1 MRDGQQDWRRAP
13 NLPTFMNTVESTT
26 RLRPSRLPE
35 GFAFTGTLFALGQL
49 AAQTPAAPAEKK
61 DEEKK
66 TENMGELVVQA
77 DLEKSLYKPERL
89 QTPKQTQPL
98 RDIAQTV
105 TVIPADVM
113 KEQAASNLRDVL
125 RNVPGISMQAGEGG
139 GGPAGD
145 NLAIRGFAA
154 RSDIFVD
161 GMRDTSSGGYS
172 RDPFNFEQ
180 VEVTKGPSSAS
191 TGRGSTGGSINIVT
205 KTPHLGNSY
214 GTSLSGG
221 TDNYLRGTFDL
232 NQEFAGSGAFRLNGV
247 YHDQDIPGR
256 DGVENQRWGI
266 APSISWGLGTDTRFT
281 LSYMHLDQENTPDY
295 GIPWVPLNSAT
306 NPLLQPGVPIV
317 DFDRWYGN
325 PVRDYEKVQT
335 DLVTGIFEH
344 DFSDALKLRSTLRYG
359 RNDRD
364 SVYTAPRFAAINDG
378 TPATNPT
385 TTTLNQQFQSRD
397 QLDEALFGQTDL
409 RYDFNTGSVEHNLV
423 GGFEV
428 GREKSRNYGRAVYD
442 PATGLPV
449 AGSPQI
455 DFFTGQVITP
465 FTGVIRRNGTITETI
480 ADTTALYLF
489 DTATINEHWEIS
501 GGLRWDYYDVE
512 YASRAAT
519 GVVTPLQRDDSM
531 LSYRGAIT
539 YKPVEEGSI
548 YLAYGTSFNPSTEN
562 LTYIAA
568 PTATNNTLSLF
579 QADPEETETIE
590 LGTKWELFDEKLL
603 LTGAIF
609 RTEKTNA
616 RTTDPADPTVVSLT
630 GEQVVEG
637 FEVGFTGSITDAWRV
652 IGGYTYLTSEVKASA
667 VPAEVGSDISNT
679 PQNSFSLWTVYDLPK
694 GISVGVGTQYVDSR
708 YSNNNRSTRQEAPDF
723 ALVNALA
730 SYAMNEN
737 VTFQLNVDNVFDEDY
752 IDRVGG
758 GHFVPGQGRSVI
770 LSASMNF

>member
-1 MRDGQQDWRRAP
+1 MKTHT
-13 NLPTFMNTVESTT
+13 LPASARSV
-26 RLRPSRLPE
+26 PRLPE

-49 AAQTPAAPAEKK
+49 AASAQSPATPAAAAGN
-61 DEEKK
+61 EEEAPK
-66 TENMGELVVQA
+66 TEALPQIVVQG
-77 DLEKSLYKPERL
+77 DFEKTLYKPERL
-89 QTPKQTQPL
+89 QSPKQTQPL
-98 RDIAQTV
+98 RDVAQTV
-105 TVIPADVM
+105 TVIPAEVM
-113 KEQAASNLRDVL
+113 KEQAAASLRDVL

-214 GTSLSGG
+214 GTTLGAG

-232 NQEFAGSGAFRLNGV
+232 NQEFAGCGAFRLNGV

-266 APSISWGLGTDTRFT
+266 APSIAWGLGTDTRFT

-295 GIPWVPLNSAT
+295 GIPWVSRT
-306 NPLLQPGVPIV
+306 SVNPQLPPGVPPV
-317 DFDRWYGN
+317 GFNRWYGN
-325 PVRDYEKVQT
+325 PLRDYEEIQT
-335 DLVTGIFEH
+335 DLITGTFEH
-344 DFSDALKLRSTLRYG
+344 DFSDKLKLRSTLRYG

-364 SVYTAPRFAAINDG
+364 SVTTAPRFVNG
-378 TPATNPT
+378 TVPT
-385 TTTLNQQFQSRD
+385 PDPGDPPFPPGSTFPTTTLNQQFQSRD
-397 QLDEALFGQTDL
+397 QIDEALFGQTDL

-428 GREKSRNYGRAVYD
+428 GREKSRNYGRTVYD

-449 AGSPQI
+449 VGSPQV
-455 DFFTGQVITP
+455 DLLTGAVITP
-465 FTGVIRRNGTITETI
+465 FTGVIRRNGTITQTI
-480 ADTTALYLF
+480 SDTTALYLF
-489 DTATINEHWEIS
+489 DTATINKQWEIT
-501 GGLRWDYYDVE
+501 GGLRWDHYEVD
-512 YASRAAT
+512 YASRAAS
-519 GVVTPLQRDDSM
+519 GVVTPLTRDDSM

-539 YKPVEEGSI
+539 YKPVKEGSI

-562 LTYIAA
+562 LTYIAP
-568 PTATNNTLSLF
+568 PTGTNSTNSLF
-579 QADPEETETIE
+579 TADPEENETIE
-590 LGTKWELFDEKLL
+590 LGAKWEFFDEKLL
-603 LTGAIF
+603 LSGAIF

-616 RTTDPADPTVVSLT
+616 RTVDPTDSTVVTLT

-637 FEVGFTGSITDAWRV
+637 FELGFTGSITDHWRV
-652 IGGYTYLTSEVKASA
+652 IGGYTYLSSEVKASA
-667 VPAEVGSDISNT
+667 NPAEVGSEISNT
-679 PQNSFSLWTVYDLPK
+679 PENSFSLWTVYDLPK
-694 GISVGVGTQYVDSR
+694 GFTVGIGAQYVDAR
-708 YSNNNRSTRQEAPDF
+708 FNNNNATTRQQAPDF
-723 ALVNALA
+723 TVVNAMAGYQL
-730 SYAMNEN
+730 NEN
-737 VTFQLNVDNVFDEDY
+737 VSFQLNVDNLFDEDY

-758 GHFVPGQGRSVI
+758 GHFVPGQGRSLI

>member
-1 MRDGQQDWRRAP
+1 MNSHDSSLRA
-13 NLPTFMNTVESTT
+13 
-26 RLRPSRLPE
+26 SRLPE
-35 GFAFTGTLFALGQL
+35 GFVFTGTLFALGQL
-49 AAQTPAAPAEKK
+49 AAQTPAVTAPKK
-61 DEEKK
+61 DEQK
-66 TENMGELVVQA
+66 TENMSELVVQA

-98 RDIAQTV
+98 RDVAQTV

-113 KEQAASNLRDVL
+113 REQAASNLRDVL

-161 GMRDTSSGGYS
+161 GMRDAASGGYS

-221 TDNYLRGTFDL
+221 TDDYMRGTFDL
-232 NQEFAGSGAFRLNGV
+232 NQEFAGCGAVRLNGV
-247 YHDQDIPGR
+247 WHEQDIPGR
-256 DGVENQRWGI
+256 DGVENKRWGI

-281 LSYMHLDQENTPDY
+281 LTYMHLDQDNTPDY
-295 GIPWVPLNSAT
+295 GIPWIPRNSAT

-325 PVRDYEKVQT
+325 PLRDYEEIQT
-335 DLVTGIFEH
+335 DLITGIFEH
-344 DFSDALKLRSTLRYG
+344 DFSDDLKLRTTLRYG

-364 SVYTAPRFAAINDG
+364 SVTTAPRFAAINDT

-397 QLDEALFGQTDL
+397 QLDEALFGQADL
-409 RYDFNTGSVEHNLV
+409 RYDFSTGSIEHNLV

-428 GREKSRNYGRAVYD
+428 GREKSRNYGRSVYD

-449 AGSPQI
+449 AGNPQI
-455 DFFTGQVITP
+455 DFFTGQVIIP
-465 FTGVIRRNGTITETI
+465 FTGVIQRNGSITQTIS
-480 ADTTALYLF
+480 DTTAFYLF

-501 GGLRWDYYDVE
+501 GGVRWDSYDVE
-512 YASRAAT
+512 YASRAAS
-519 GVVTPLQRDDSM
+519 GVVSPLEREDSM
-531 LSYRGAIT
+531 FSYRGAIT
-539 YKPVEEGSI
+539 YKPVEQGSI
-548 YLAYGTSFNPSTEN
+548 YLGYGTSFNPSTEN

-568 PTATNNTLSLF
+568 PTGTNNTLSLF
-579 QADPEETETIE
+579 QADPEENETIE
-590 LGTKWELFDEKLL
+590 LGTKWEFFNDKLL
-603 LTGAIF
+603 LSGAIF

-616 RTTDPADPTVVSLT
+616 RTTDPADPTVVTLT

-637 FEVGFTGSITDAWRV
+637 FELGFTGAITDNWRI
-652 IGGYTYLTSEVKASA
+652 IGGYTYLESEVKASA
-667 VPAEVGSDISNT
+667 VAAERGSEVSNT
-679 PQNSFSLWTVYDLPK
+679 PKNSFSLWTVYDLPK
-694 GISVGVGTQYVDSR
+694 GFSVGVGTQYVDSR
-708 YSNNNRSTRQEAPDF
+708 YNNNNPTTRQEAPDF
-723 ALVNALA
+723 TLVNAMA

-758 GHFVPGQGRSVI
+758 GHFVPGQGRSII
-770 LSASMNF
+770 LSANMNF

>member
-1 MRDGQQDWRRAP
+1 MNSQD
-13 NLPTFMNTVESTT
+13 SS
-26 RLRPSRLPE
+26 LRSSRLPE
-35 GFAFTGTLFALGQL
+35 GFVFTGTLFALGQL

-61 DEEKK
+61 DEQK
-66 TENMGELVVQA
+66 TENMGEMVVQA
-77 DLEKSLYKPERL
+77 DLERSLYNPERL
-89 QTPKQTQPL
+89 QSPKVTQPL
-98 RDIAQTV
+98 RDVAQTV
-105 TVIPADVM
+105 TVIPKEVM

-214 GTSLSGG
+214 GGTLSGG
-221 TDNYLRGTFDL
+221 TDNYLRGSFDL
-232 NQEFAGSGAFRLNGV
+232 NQEFAGCGAFRLNGV

-256 DGVENQRWGI
+256 DGVENERWGI
-266 APSISWGLGTDTRFT
+266 APSIAWGLGTDTRFT

-295 GIPWVPLNSAT
+295 GIPWIPLNST
-306 NPLLQPGVPIV
+306 ENKFLQPGVPIV

-335 DLVTGIFEH
+335 DLITGTFEH
-344 DFSDALKLRSTLRYG
+344 DFNDKLKLRSTLRYG

-364 SVYTAPRFAAINDG
+364 SIYTAPRFAAINDT
-378 TPATNPT
+378 TPDTNPT
-385 TTTLNQQFQSRD
+385 TTTLNQQLQSRD
-397 QLDEALFGQTDL
+397 QIDDALFSQTDV

-423 GGFEV
+423 GGMEI
-428 GREKSRNYGRAVYD
+428 GRETSRVYGRGNFV
-442 PATGLPV
+442 P
-449 AGSPQI
+449 GSMTAAPQPQI
-455 DFFTGQVITP
+455 DFFTGAIITP
-465 FTGVIRRNGTITETI
+465 FTGVIRRNGAIT
-480 ADTTALYLF
+480 DTTSDTLAFYLF
-489 DTATINEHWEIS
+489 DTATINKHWELT
-501 GGLRWDYYDVE
+501 GGLRWDSYDVD
-512 YASRAAT
+512 YYGRTADTATTT
-519 GVVTPLQRDDSM
+519 GVATPLQRDDSM
-531 LSYRGAIT
+531 LSGRGAIT
-539 YKPVEEGSI
+539 FKPVQEGSI

-568 PTATNNTLSLF
+568 PTYNPDGTPSNSTISLF
-579 QADPEETETIE
+579 NADPEENETIE
-590 LGTKWELFDEKLL
+590 LGAKWEFFDEKLL

-616 RTTDPADPTVVSLT
+616 RTTDPTDPTIVTLT

-637 FEVGFTGSITDAWRV
+637 FEVGFTGSITENWRV
-652 IGGYTYLTSEVKASA
+652 IGGYTYLESEVKASA
-667 VPAEVGSDISNT
+667 VPAEVGSDVSNT

-694 GISVGVGTQYVDSR
+694 GFSVGVGTQYVDSR
-708 YSNNNRSTRQEAPDF
+708 YNNNNRSTRQEAPDF
-723 ALVNALA
+723 TIVNAMA

-737 VTFQLNVDNVFDEDY
+737 VTFQLNVDNLFDEDY

-758 GHFVPGQGRSVI
+758 GHFVPGQGRSAI
-770 LSASMNF
+770 LSATLNF